1 MWRNR
6 TFGAVVLALGAG
18 LLNLIY
24 LWDILLS
31 KHEGTIILGTRASLG
46 IVFANIV
53 IIAGLVMMTIRKSP
67 SPEGGETTATPHDK
81 IRPF

>member
-18 LLNLIY
+18 LLNFVY
-24 LWDILLS
+24 LWDIMLR

-46 IVFANIV
+46 IVIANIV

-67 SPEGGETTATPHDK
+67 SREGGETTATDT
-81 IRPF
+81 

>member
-18 LLNLIY
+18 LLNFIY
-24 LWDILLS
+24 LWDLMLR
-31 KHEGTIILGTRASLG
+31 KPEGAIILGTWASVG
-46 IVFANIV
+46 IVIANIV

-67 SPEGGETTATPHDK
+67 SPEGGETTATDT
-81 IRPF
+81 